1 MTRTIALG
9 ISLLAIV
16 TAWTS
21 SAKAVEIHVI
31 MSGALNG
38 AFRDLAPQFEQ
49 MTGNK
54 IVIAWGPSSGTSP
67 DAIPVRIQNGET
79 ADVLIMVGPGLDKL
93 INEGKFSAASRVEI
107 AESRIGVGVRT
118 GAPKPNVGSVAAVKH
133 TLLAAKSIG
142 YSEGA
147 SGVYI
152 STELLK
158 NLGIAEQVAGKA
170 RKITGELVGDAVV
183 RGEIELALQQISELK
198 AVSGVD
204 YVGPLPDEIQKA
216 SPIFAAVALHAK
228 EPDAARAFVTFLTS
242 DEAAPA
248 LAKSGLDR
256 GTAAK

>member
-1 MTRTIALG
+1 MRRTIALA
-9 ISLLAIV
+9 ISLLSMV
-16 TAWTS
+16 TISAS
-21 SAKAVEIHVI
+21 PAKAAEIHAFVT
-31 MSGALNG
+31 GALTG

-54 IVIAWGPSSGTSP
+54 IIVAWGPSSGTSA
-67 DAIPVRIQNGET
+67 DAIPVRLQNGER

-93 INEGKFSAASRVEI
+93 INDGKFAAASRVEI
-107 AESRIGVGVRT
+107 AESRIGVGVRA
-118 GAPKPNVGSVAAVKH
+118 GAPKPDVGSVDAVKH

-158 NLGIAEQVAGKA
+158 KLGIAEQIAGKA
-170 RKITGELVGDAVV
+170 RKITGELVGEAVA

-198 AVSGVD
+198 TVSGVD
-204 YVGPLPDEIQKA
+204 FVGPLPEEIQKA
-216 SPIFAAVALHAK
+216 SPIVAAVALHAK
-228 EPDAARAFVTFLTS
+228 EPDAARAFVTFLSS

-248 LAKSGLDR
+248 LAKSGLDPR
-256 GTAAK
+256 TGDK